1 MVVDIQRRINMRSR
15 AKKSTRMRSS
25 VILVFCL
32 ALIGFLAYSGAC
44 GFNFAGYR
52 IKPLGEVINKG
63 LDLQGGVS
71 VLEEIQSKNVDQKTV
86 DRTVDLL
93 ALRVNKLGVSETV
106 VTKEGNNRIR
116 IEIPGKFDAKEVVD
130 GVAKT
135 GELKFVGPDKTT
147 ILTGKDVKDASA
159 YINQQTNKPS
169 ISLELNQDGTK
180 KFADATEKYMGKTI
194 SIYLDNEL
202 LTDPQV
208 DAHITD
214 GKAEISG
221 SQTLKEA
228 QREANLIK
236 SGALPVSVKPVQVT
250 TIGASLGSNA
260 LPLSILAGK
269 IGIGLVMLFMILYYR
284 LPGLIADIALT
295 LYIYI
300 VLAAF
305 ANVNVTLT
313 LSGIAAFLLTVGMA
327 VDANILIFERTKEE
341 LKSGKSI
348 KASINTGFKRA
359 MTSILD
365 SNITSIISGI
375 VLYSVGT
382 GSVKGFALT
391 LIIGVVLSM
400 FTAVTVTRTL
410 MKLTADVG
418 LFSHEATIGTF
429 GVHDF
434 RRGISK

>member
-1 MVVDIQRRINMRSR
+1 MRSGR
-15 AKKSTRMRSS
+15 KSSTRVRSTI
-25 VILVFCL
+25 ILLVCL
-32 ALIGFLAYSGAC
+32 AIIGFLAYSGVY
-44 GFNFAGYR
+44 GIKFAGYQV
-52 IKPLGEVINKG
+52 KPLTQVINRG
-63 LDLQGGVS
+63 LDLQGGIS
-71 VLEEIQSKNVDQKTV
+71 ILEEIQSKNVDQKTV
-86 DRTVDLL
+86 NRTVDLL

-135 GELKFVGPDKTT
+135 GQLKFVGPDNST

-159 YINQQTNKPS
+159 YLDTNNNQQPT
-169 ISLELNQDGTK
+169 ISLELNSSGTK
-180 KFADATEKYMGKTI
+180 KFADATQKFMGQKIT
-194 SIYLDNEL
+194 IYLDNQK
-202 LTDPQV
+202 LTDPTV

-214 GKAEISG
+214 GKAIISG
-221 SQTLKEA
+221 SQTLEEA
-228 QREANLIK
+228 QKQANLIK
-236 SGALPVSVKPVQVT
+236 SGALPVSIKPVQVT
-250 TIGASLGSNA
+250 TIGASLGANA

-269 IGIGLVMLFMILYYR
+269 IGIGLVMIFMLLYYR

-305 ANVNVTLT
+305 ANINVTLT

-341 LKSGKSI
+341 LKSGRPI
-348 KASINTGFKRA
+348 KAAINIGFKRA
-359 MTSILD
+359 MSSIFD

-382 GSVKGFALT
+382 GAVKGFALT

-400 FTAVTVTRTL
+400 FTAITVTRTL
-410 MKLTADVG
+410 MKLVADIG
-418 LFSHEATIGTF
+418 LFSHKATIGTF

-434 RRGISK
+434 RKGISK